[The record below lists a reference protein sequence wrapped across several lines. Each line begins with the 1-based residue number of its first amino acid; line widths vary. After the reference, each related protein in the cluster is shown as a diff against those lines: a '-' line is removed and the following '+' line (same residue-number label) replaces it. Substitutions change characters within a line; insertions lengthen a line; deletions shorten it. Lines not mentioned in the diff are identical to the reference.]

1 VFRSIGL
8 FLVVAL
14 IIPASAIGR
23 PARTLP
29 VGSPPLSDRAAAA
42 RVDRSAWEPRP
53 GNRAENRRIPTRRE
67 LRFFRRHSDMTYKRR
82 VSGRFR
88 GTTDEIIQWAA
99 HKHGIAEDVVR
110 AVAVKESWWR
120 MSTVGDDGDSFGL
133 MQVRRPYHCCP
144 FLARGSTA
152 FNVDYWGAIIRS
164 YFDGRETWLD
174 TVERGEDY
182 RAGDL
187 WGSVGAW
194 FSGRWRTGPS
204 LDYVRDVRRI
214 RRERTW
220 RRRLFAENQTQRSR
234 RTRRAS
240 ATVRSTISAA
250 GSSRA
255 RGAP

>member
-1 VFRSIGL
+1 MRTSIAL
-8 FLVVAL
+8 FLLLAL
-14 IIPASAIGR
+14 VSPAAALGA
-23 PARTLP
+23 PARTRP
-29 VGSPPLSDRAAAA
+29 VGSPPLADRVAAA
-42 RVDRSAWEPRP
+42 RVERSPWEPRP
-53 GNRAENRRIPTRRE
+53 ENAAENRRIPSRRE
-67 LRFFRRHSDMTYKRR
+67 LRYFRRHSTMTYKRR

-99 HKHGIAEDVVR
+99 HKHGIAGDVVR

-133 MQVRRPYHCCP
+133 MQMRRPYHCCP

-164 YFDGRETWLD
+164 YFDGREAWLN

-187 WGSVGAW
+187 WGSLGAW
-194 FSGRWRTGPS
+194 FSGRWRTRPS

-220 RRRLFAENQTQRSR
+220 RREFFAEPNGPARRRLDR
-234 RTRRAS
+234 RTRRRQS
-240 ATVRSTISAA
+240 
-250 GSSRA
+250 
-255 RGAP
+255 

>member
-1 VFRSIGL
+1 MRL
-8 FLVVAL
+8 FLAVFVLLCLVLPGTVAAAPAQTRVVGA
-14 IIPASAIGR
+14 
-23 PARTLP
+23 
-29 VGSPPLSDRAAAA
+29 PPLPDRVAAA

-53 GNRAENRRIPTRRE
+53 DNAVENRRIPSQRE
-67 LRFFRRHSDMTYKRR
+67 LRYFRRHSDMTYERR

-120 MSTVGDDGDSFGL
+120 MSTVGDAGDSFGL

-144 FLARGSTA
+144 FLARSSTA

-164 YFDGRETWLD
+164 YCDGRETWLN

-187 WGSVGAW
+187 RGSLGAW
-194 FSGRWRTGPS
+194 FSGRWRTEAS
-204 LDYVRDVRRI
+204 LEYVRDVLRI

-220 RRRLFAENQTQRSR
+220 RREVFAEP
-234 RTRRAS
+234 
-240 ATVRSTISAA
+240 
-250 GSSRA
+250 GA
-255 RGAP
+255 R